1 MAAYT
6 ANAVR
11 CSTGFVTSV
20 MLAGD
25 KFQHC
30 GQGFRKVEESDVG
43 VDWCKFSWLNLAN
56 STSA

>member
-6 ANAVR
+6 AKAVR
-11 CSTGFVTSV
+11 CSTGFVTRV

-30 GQGFRKVEESDVG
+30 GQGLRKVEDSDVG
-43 VDWCKFSWLNLAN
+43 ADLCAFSLLILAKSA
-56 STSA
+56 ST